1 MLTKRDLE
9 LIEVAL
15 ESAISAVGSPLT
27 DRDDMS
33 QLQAE
38 YQHAL
43 DSVRRFRAL
52 GQARGGD

>member
-1 MLTKRDLE
+1 MLTARDLD

-27 DRDDMS
+27 ERDDMDD
-33 QLQAE
+33 LRAE

-43 DSVRRFRAL
+43 DGVRRFREE
-52 GQARGGD
+52 

>member
-1 MLTKRDLE
+1 MLTARDLD

-27 DRDDMS
+27 ERDDMTG
-33 QLQAE
+33 LQAE

-43 DSVRRFRAL
+43 DGIRRFREEE
-52 GQARGGD
+52 